1 MHTDDRRQ
9 NVAEHPYDLPDVSR
23 MITNG
28 EDNARQALRGWV
40 HQKCFS
46 NVYQRERNAKIWF
59 DGPSVVEAWHLW
71 AHHQHL
77 DPDVDMPDAVRAL
90 AAEKGSAEK
99 PADVG
104 SSQPGGDRA
113 LAPVVVV
120 TVPPGVVV
128 QVVYAA

>member
-1 MHTDDRRQ
+1 MVSMHTDDRRQ

-77 DPDVDMPDAVRAL
+77 RSPQA
-90 AAEKGSAEK
+90 SAS
-99 PADVG
+99 PRSARPHLG
-104 SSQPGGDRA
+104 QG
-113 LAPVVVV
+113 
-120 TVPPGVVV
+120 
-128 QVVYAA
+128 